1 MGFFSAVGKRIF
13 KKGESSGDFET
24 WMKEKAAK
32 EFEQQKNIANDSED
46 GLKAVANNLGIENI
60 DKMAIDDL
68 RDTVDAAASQK
79 MMDRVSNPDIFD
91 KMQYHK
97 VPQKALGTAVTLGV
111 IHNMMSGGQQSNTQ
125 LYNQQDING

>member
-13 KKGESSGDFET
+13 KKGKSSGDFET
-24 WMKEKAAK
+24 WMKEKATK

-60 DKMAIDDL
+60 DKMDIDDL

-97 VPQKALGTAVTLGV
+97 VPQKVLGTAVTLGV

>member
-13 KKGESSGDFET
+13 KKGKSSGDFET

>member
-60 DKMAIDDL
+60 DKMAIGDL

-91 KMQYHK
+91 KMKYHK